1 MTIFRDISET
11 RELVDSFTRPAE
23 SLFPVSRLRE
33 DAAGESAR
41 WTSVVEMGWLAI
53 GLPEQSGGVGLTL
66 LEEALAAQTFGRH
79 LLSSNYPA
87 TVLAADASLR
97 SGRPDLAAGL
107 LDGSRRAAL
116 ARRSANGGKIVVFDA
131 QPDDTLVVITGSGV
145 DVFEAVDIAVHDS
158 VHWAR
163 EVGLAES
170 ANPLL
175 SVASP
180 DLAAKA
186 QLIVAGML
194 AGIASECRDRAV
206 EYAKVREQFG
216 QPIGAFQAVKHHC
229 ANMAIAAH
237 AACELVNFAALSL
250 VEQAPGSDHLP
261 IAALNL
267 ALRAARDNAGLNIQ
281 VHGGMGFSDEC
292 DAHLFLKAARIFD
305 AAVGGIDRT
314 RQSLM
319 ASVQ

>member
-11 RELVDSFTRPAE
+11 RELVDSFTRPAQ
-23 SLFPVSRLRE
+23 SLFPVARLRE
-33 DAAGESAR
+33 DAAGENAR
-41 WTSVVEMGWLAI
+41 WANMVEMGWLAI
-53 GLPEQSGGVGLTL
+53 GLPEGSGGVGLTL

-97 SGRPDLAAGL
+97 SGWQDLAASL

-116 ARRSANGGKIVVFDA
+116 ARRSADEGTIVVFDA
-131 QPDDTLVVITGSGV
+131 EPGDVLVVITSSGV
-145 DVFEAVDIAVHDS
+145 DMFDAAAIAAHDS
-158 VHWAR
+158 VHWAS
-163 EVGLAES
+163 EVSLAKR
-170 ANPLL
+170 AKPLL

-229 ANMAIAAH
+229 ANMAITAH
-237 AACELVNFAALSL
+237 AARELVSFAALSL
-250 VEQAPGSDHLP
+250 VEQAPESEHLAM
-261 IAALNL
+261 AALNL

-281 VHGGMGFSDEC
+281 IHGGMGFSDEC
-292 DAHLFLKAARIFD
+292 DAHLFLKAARILN
-305 AAVGGIDRT
+305 AAVGGIDST

>member
-11 RELVDSFTRPAE
+11 RELVDSFTRPAQ
-23 SLFPVSRLRE
+23 SLFPVARLRE
-33 DAAGESAR
+33 DAAGENAR
-41 WTSVVEMGWLAI
+41 WANMVEMGWLAI
-53 GLPEQSGGVGLTL
+53 GLPEGSGGVGLTL

-97 SGRPDLAAGL
+97 SGWQDLAASL

-116 ARRSANGGKIVVFDA
+116 ARRSADEGTIVVVDA
-131 QPDDTLVVITGSGV
+131 EPGDVLVVITSSGV
-145 DVFEAVDIAVHDS
+145 DMFDAADIAAHDS
-158 VHWAR
+158 VHWAS
-163 EVGLAES
+163 EVSLAKR
-170 ANPLL
+170 AKPLL

-229 ANMAIAAH
+229 ANMAITAH
-237 AACELVNFAALSL
+237 AARELVSFAALSL
-250 VEQAPGSDHLP
+250 VEQAPESEHLAM
-261 IAALNL
+261 AALNL

-281 VHGGMGFSDEC
+281 IHGGMGFSDEC
-292 DAHLFLKAARIFD
+292 DAHLFLKAARILN
-305 AAVGGIDRT
+305 AAVGGIDST